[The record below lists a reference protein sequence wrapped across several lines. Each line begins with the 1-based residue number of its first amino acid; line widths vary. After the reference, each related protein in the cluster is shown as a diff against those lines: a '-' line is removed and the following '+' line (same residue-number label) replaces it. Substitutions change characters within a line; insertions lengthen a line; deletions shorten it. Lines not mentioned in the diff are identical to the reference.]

1 MFGLFDVIM
10 DRIDLI
16 IFAIVVI
23 VIYVAL
29 LYLWRKTC
37 SMESS
42 LNRLDKVITGLSVK
56 SFSTKFANSD
66 LQKSKAATANGGGG
80 MGASVNS
87 MGELEEVFVCQN
99 TNATTKS
106 KGKSKGTES
115 MSMGVFSVSKSQ
127 PPEVII
133 EDVTDIQ
140 KDLSE
145 MKQAIDGEN
154 GMDDSKSE
162 TSKHSGL
169 GGGMNVPMTKT
180 KLSKMN
186 LDAVREY
193 CNQLSISTEGTK
205 NEMIARIL
213 EFETSNEL

>member
-66 LQKSKAATANGGGG
+66 LQKSKAATGGGG

-99 TNATTKS
+99 TNTASKSKSKS
-106 KGKSKGTES
+106 KGVENAN

-127 PPEVII
+127 HPEVII